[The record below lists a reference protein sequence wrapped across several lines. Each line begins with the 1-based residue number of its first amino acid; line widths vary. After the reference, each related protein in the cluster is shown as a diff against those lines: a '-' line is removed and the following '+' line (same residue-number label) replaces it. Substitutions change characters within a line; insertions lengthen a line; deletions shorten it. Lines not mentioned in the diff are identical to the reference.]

1 MKSLDH
7 YLALPYELAV
17 KREACSDGTQC
28 FVARVIDL
36 PGCESHGDTPDEAL
50 KNLKA
55 ARRLYVESMLEDGLV
70 PPPPDAPV
78 LPTKAGKAAK
88 TPAYRPPAPTP

>member
-1 MKSLDH
+1 MKSIDH

-17 KREACSDGTQC
+17 RREACSGGTQC

-50 KNLKA
+50 KNLESAK
-55 ARRLYVESMLEDGLV
+55 RLYVESMLEDGLV
-70 PPPPDAPV
+70 PPAPDAPV
-78 LPTKAGKAAK
+78 PPTEAGKAAE
-88 TPAYRPPAPTP
+88 TPAYRSPAPTP

>member
-17 KREACSDGTQC
+17 TREACSDGTRC

-36 PGCESHGDTPDEAL
+36 PGCESHGDTPDTAL
-50 KNLKA
+50 KNLETAK
-55 ARRLYVESMLEDGLV
+55 RLYVKSMLDDGLV
-70 PPPPDAPV
+70 PPAPV
-78 LPTKAGKAAK
+78 LRAKAGKVAK

>member
-17 KREACSDGTQC
+17 TREACSDGTQC

-36 PGCESHGDTPDEAL
+36 PGCESHGDTPDKAL
-50 KNLKA
+50 KNLEA
-55 ARRLYVESMLEDGLV
+55 AKRLYVASMLDDGLA
-70 PPPPDAPV
+70 PPDAPV
-78 LPTKAGKAAK
+78 LRAKAGKVAK
-88 TPAYRPPAPTP
+88 TPAYRPPARTP

>member
-7 YLALPYELAV
+7 YLSLPYEHSV
-17 KREACSDGTQC
+17 TREFCSDGTRC

-50 KNLKA
+50 KNLEA
-55 ARRLYVESMLEDGLV
+55 AKRLYVQSMLDDGLAPPEGPV
-70 PPPPDAPV
+70 PR
-78 LPTKAGKAAK
+78 AK
-88 TPAYRPPAPTP
+88 TDHPAKAPA